1 MTRHEAELLF
11 KKRVTRRLIE
21 ELSSA
26 PPPAGRLPAVR
37 LKPSR
42 CVVCSVAS
50 CSPSSSSCVLAG
62 CESAPGLWSLGDVSL
77 TLVDGALAQQGS
89 LGQVRVAHGNLAP
102 GCEEEGQPCVWV
114 PCFS

>member
-26 PPPAGRLPAVR
+26 PPPSGRLPAVR

-42 CVVCSVAS
+42 CVVPSVAS
-50 CSPSSSSCVLAG
+50 CSPSSSVCVLAD
-62 CESAPGLWSLGDVSL
+62 CESAPGLWSLGDMSPTLAEDAL
-77 TLVDGALAQQGS
+77 TYQGG
-89 LGQVRVAHGNLAP
+89 LGQV
-102 GCEEEGQPCVWV
+102 
-114 PCFS
+114 